1 LTIPARWLPILCA
14 LALAP
19 AAACGGGGGDSGG
32 AGPNLSAIPSAT
44 LPAELPTVQPL
55 GSGPIVT
62 TGGANRYTIQ
72 SGDTF
77 ADIADRF
84 GVLLEDLL
92 AANPGVDPGGLRS
105 GDVISL
111 PEAAA
116 GTTPE
121 PAPTDE
127 PIEEAPSEVPVDTP
141 PPPPAETATP
151 SSLGSTYIVVDG
163 DSPQII
169 ADKLEVSLESL
180 VAANPGILDTPLQV
194 GQVIIIPPQP
204 TPAQ

>member
-1 LTIPARWLPILCA
+1 
-14 LALAP
+14 
-19 AAACGGGGGDSGG
+19 
-32 AGPNLSAIPSAT
+32 
-44 LPAELPTVQPL
+44 
-55 GSGPIVT
+55 
-62 TGGANRYTIQ
+62 
-72 SGDTF
+72 
-77 ADIADRF
+77 
-84 GVLLEDLL
+84 
-92 AANPGVDPGGLRS
+92 
-105 GDVISL
+105 VISL

-127 PIEEAPSEVPVDTP
+127 PSEEAPTEVPVTPTDTP

-169 ADKLEVSLESL
+169 ADKLGVSLESL